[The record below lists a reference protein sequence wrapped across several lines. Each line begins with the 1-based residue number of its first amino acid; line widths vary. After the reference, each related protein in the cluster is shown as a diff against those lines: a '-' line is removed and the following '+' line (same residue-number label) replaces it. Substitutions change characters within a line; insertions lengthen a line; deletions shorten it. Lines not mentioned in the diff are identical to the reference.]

1 MNALCRL
8 LHIAD
13 FLAEWL
19 LTLFLL
25 LLAAVGIYTVWD
37 NEQVYRSAD
46 AAVYAAYI
54 PEEADDAPAFEEL
67 RRLNPDIFGW
77 LRVDGTAINYPLVQG
92 SDNFTYVNSD
102 VLGNFSLSGSIFLD
116 YRCAAD
122 FSGTNNILY
131 GHHMDKNSMFGP
143 MEDFADDNF
152 FASHRSGSVYY
163 GGAWHT
169 VIFFAF
175 LQADA
180 YDPVLYDTTLTDA
193 PTLLAYLRSHAAHFT
208 EEDFSVN
215 SRFVTLST
223 CASTGM
229 SNSRHLLVGLLA
241 S

>member
-1 MNALCRL
+1 M
-8 LHIAD
+8 D
-13 FLAEWL
+13 
-19 LTLFLL
+19 
-25 LLAAVGIYTVWD
+25 
-37 NEQVYRSAD
+37 
-46 AAVYAAYI
+46 
-54 PEEADDAPAFEEL
+54 EL

-193 PTLLAYLRSHAAHFT
+193 PTLLAYLRS
-208 EEDFSVN
+208 
-215 SRFVTLST
+215 RFVTLST